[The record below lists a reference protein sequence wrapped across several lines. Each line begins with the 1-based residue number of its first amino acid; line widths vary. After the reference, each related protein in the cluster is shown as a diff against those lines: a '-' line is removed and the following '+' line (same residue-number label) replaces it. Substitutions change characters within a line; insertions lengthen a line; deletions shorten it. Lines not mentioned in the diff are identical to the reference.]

1 MPGQTH
7 EFEQDFILVTETEM
21 KVRQATQYT
30 QLHAAP
36 LLSSPH
42 EDIWEW
48 DPSSLGGEEF
58 VDRHFDEQHTTA
70 WERMLER
77 L

>member
-1 MPGQTH
+1 MRRETQL
-7 EFEQDFILVTETEM
+7 FEQDFLLVTDTEM
-21 KVRQATQYT
+21 RVRQATQYT
-30 QLHAAP
+30 PLHMA
-36 LLSSPH
+36 LVSSPH

-48 DPSSLGGEEF
+48 DPSSLEGEEF

>member
-1 MPGQTH
+1 MPREPH

-21 KVRQATQYT
+21 RVRQATQYT
-30 QLHAAP
+30 QLHTA

-48 DPSSLGGEEF
+48 DPSSLAGEDF

>member
-1 MPGQTH
+1 MPREQQ
-7 EFEQDFILVTETEM
+7 EFEQDFILVNETEM
-21 KVRQATQYT
+21 RVRQATQYA
-30 QLHAAP
+30 QLHTA
-36 LLSSPH
+36 LLANPH

-48 DPSSLGGEEF
+48 DPSSLGVEDF
-58 VDRHFDEQHTTA
+58 VDRHSDEQHTTA

>member
-1 MPGQTH
+1 MIREPN
-7 EFEQDFILVTETEM
+7 EFEQDFILVTETDM
-21 KVRQATQYT
+21 RVRQATQYA
-30 QLHAAP
+30 QLHAA
-36 LLSSPH
+36 LLSNPH

-48 DPSSLGGEEF
+48 DPSSLEGEDF

>member
-1 MPGQTH
+1 MPREPH

-21 KVRQATQYT
+21 RVRQATQYALLRT
-30 QLHAAP
+30 T

-42 EDIWEW
+42 DDIWEW
-48 DPSSLGGEEF
+48 DPSSLAGQELVDKYLDEEC
-58 VDRHFDEQHTTA
+58 TTV
-70 WERMLER
+70 WESMLER